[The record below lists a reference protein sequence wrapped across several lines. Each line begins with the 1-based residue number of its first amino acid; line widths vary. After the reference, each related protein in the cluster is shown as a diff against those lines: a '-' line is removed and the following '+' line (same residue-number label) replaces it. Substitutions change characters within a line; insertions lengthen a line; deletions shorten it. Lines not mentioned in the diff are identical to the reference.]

1 MQVQKGGKLRMNRA
15 ESVVKYYVL
24 CNKLKNVVRTGW
36 KNFKIKS
43 DRLESVAE
51 HIYGTQM
58 LAIAVKSE
66 YEYDVDIEKVL
77 KMLAVHETEE
87 ILIGDLTMFEISK
100 EEKEII
106 GHGAVKKIFA
116 GLMDGEEYEN
126 LINEFDERKTEEA
139 KFAYFCD
146 KLEADLQARIYDLN
160 GCADVE
166 TLENS
171 NKYFV
176 ELKNETSSD
185 NELSWG
191 QAWIKSGQIRYGY
204 DSNFY
209 EISEFAMNNDILD
222 IKADK

>member
-1 MQVQKGGKLRMNRA
+1 MNRA

-36 KNFKIKS
+36 KNFEIKS

-66 YEYDVDIEKVL
+66 YEYNVDIEKVL

-100 EEKEII
+100 EDKERI
-106 GHGAVKKIFA
+106 GHDAVKKIFA
-116 GLMDGEEYEN
+116 GLIDGEEYEN
-126 LINEFDERKTEEA
+126 MISEFDERETEEA
-139 KFAYFCD
+139 KFAYYCD

-166 TLENS
+166 TLEN
-171 NKYFV
+171 NKKYFV
-176 ELKNETSSD
+176 ELKNEID
-185 NELSWG
+185 NGLSWG
-191 QAWIKSGQIRYGY
+191 QAWINSGQIRYGY

-222 IKADK
+222 FEADE